1 MKKCGGKDPTP
12 YVRLDPTGC
21 DYGFRYAGCSRNK
34 CVSKETGE
42 KLNRMVRKGEMLPL
56 VV

>member
-1 MKKCGGKDPTP
+1 VKKCGGKDPTP
-12 YVRLDPTGC
+12 YVRYDPTKC
-21 DYGFRYAGCSRNK
+21 DHGFRYAGCSRNK

-56 VV
+56 VM

>member
-34 CVSKETGE
+34 CVSKETGK